1 MLHVVGAMNR
11 GGVETW
17 LMHVLHQSDRTRFQ
31 HEFIVH
37 STKPGAYDDEIRS
50 MGSALFPIP
59 LHRNPALYTL
69 QLRRHLRRHGP
80 YDVVHSHVH
89 HFSGV
94 VLRATAQENVRCR
107 IAHSHNDTTQ
117 VESQAGRL
125 RRSYLALMKRWIERY
140 ATDCVAASREAARAL
155 SGVDWQRESR
165 WTVLYYGHD
174 FAPFRRRPD
183 RASVRA
189 EMGLAPNAVVVGHVG
204 RFDPQK
210 NHTFLLRIASELVSH
225 EPSVRVLLI
234 GDGPLRKS
242 MESQA
247 AALGLEDV
255 VVFAGLRP
263 DVSRLLLGAIDVF
276 LFPSTHEGL
285 PLTCT
290 EAQAA
295 AVPLVISDSITPELD
310 AIPSLVTRL
319 PLSES
324 PAHWAEECLKAMSRP
339 RIARGEAVR
348 ILEQSAFDIQICVRR
363 LEDIYT
369 RTNRQLLFA
378 DSPLSASCV

>member
-1 MLHVVGAMNR
+1 
-11 GGVETW
+11 
-17 LMHVLHQSDRTRFQ
+17 
-31 HEFIVH
+31 
-37 STKPGAYDDEIRS
+37 
-50 MGSALFPIP
+50 
-59 LHRNPALYTL
+59 
-69 QLRRHLRRHGP
+69 
-80 YDVVHSHVH
+80 
-89 HFSGV
+89 
-94 VLRATAQENVRCR
+94 
-107 IAHSHNDTTQ
+107 
-117 VESQAGRL
+117 
-125 RRSYLALMKRWIERY
+125 
-140 ATDCVAASREAARAL
+140 
-155 SGVDWQRESR
+155 
-165 WTVLYYGHD
+165 
-174 FAPFRRRPD
+174 
-183 RASVRA
+183 
-189 EMGLAPNAVVVGHVG
+189 MGLAPNAVVVGHVG